1 MALKLPLPK
10 RSSFRNSDMNPLI
23 EKLENANI
31 VELDIAFALLKY
43 REIGIYRKIQALCLS
58 FDLDLDEVLQG
69 LPQEE
74 GRLLD
79 WDTRHFIH
87 HYMITRANELQSQK
101 KEYPHDIVK
110 RSFQE

>member
-1 MALKLPLPK
+1 M
-10 RSSFRNSDMNPLI
+10 
-23 EKLENANI
+23 

-43 REIGIYRKIQALCLS
+43 KEIGIYRKIEALCLS
-58 FDLDLDEVLQG
+58 FNLDFDEVLKG

-79 WDTRHFIH
+79 WETRHFIH
-87 HYMITRANELQSQK
+87 HYMIKRANEFQSKMSQAK
-101 KEYPHDIVK
+101 YPHDIVK

>member
-1 MALKLPLPK
+1 MKV
-10 RSSFRNSDMNPLI
+10 NPLV
-23 EKLENANI
+23 EKLENANM

-43 REIGIYRKIQALCLS
+43 REIGIYRKIQALCWS
-58 FDLDLDEVLQG
+58 FNLNLDEVLQG

-87 HYMITRANELQSQK
+87 HYMITRASELQSK
-101 KEYPHDIVK
+101 KNDAKYPHDIVK
-110 RSFQE
+110 QSFHD